1 MYWFELGREFKLSLA
16 EIFSFFKDYTIIYL
30 DEKILLLDNLND
42 FEIKDFTKKAG
53 GTIKIFEIKNIFS
66 KSTKSLE
73 IFDFIRQELEKLV
86 WGKKDFW
93 ISFFGE
99 SKFDAKRF
107 LLDAKKFLKEQNISS
122 RFVNKDFQN
131 LSSAQIIGEN
141 LVEKGS
147 DINIITTKNEI
158 YLTKTLWVQD
168 INAYSK
174 RDFWKKR
181 DMQIG
186 MLPPKLAQ
194 MMINIWGAGKKG
206 NIKIYDPFC
215 WLGTILIESLI
226 MGNKEVFW
234 SDKNEEMVQATKEN
248 LDFTIKSS
256 FLTSIKY
263 QIQNLDA
270 RNIQNSEILKTSK
283 IDAIITEWYL
293 WEIFTIDSIK
303 QEKIEDERKKL
314 FDLYKDFFAWLK
326 KARFAWIIVIS
337 FPFWE
342 IKRKYIYFEE
352 IYTLIKSY
360 CHIEKMIG
368 DNHLARETKVWSL
381 LYKRSNQLVGR
392 EIFKLMIK

>member
-16 EIFSFFKDYTIIYL
+16 EIFSLFKDYKIMYL
-30 DEKILLLDNLND
+30 DEKIILLDNLND

-53 GTIKIFEIKNIFS
+53 GTIKVFEVKNKFL
-66 KSTKSLE
+66 KSTKSQD
-73 IFDFIRQELEKLV
+73 IFSFIRQELGKLV
-86 WGKKDFW
+86 WGKKEFW

-99 SKFDAKRF
+99 TKFDAKRF
-107 LLDAKKFLKEQNISS
+107 LLDFKKFLKEQNISS

-131 LSSAQIIGEN
+131 LSSAQIIWEN
-141 LVEKGS
+141 LVEKWS
-147 DINIITTKNEI
+147 DINIITTKNEVFI
-158 YLTKTLWVQD
+158 GKTIWVQD

-194 MMINIWGAGKKG
+194 MMINIWVGERKG
-206 NIKIYDPFC
+206 NTKIYDPFC

-234 SDKNEEMVQATKEN
+234 SDKNEEMVQTTKEN
-248 LDFTIKSS
+248 LDFTIKGS

-270 RNIQNSEILKTSK
+270 RNIQNSEILKISK

-303 QEKIEDERKKL
+303 QEKIEEERKKL
-314 FDLYKDFFAWLK
+314 LELYKDFFVWLK
-326 KARFAWIIVIS
+326 KTRFSWIILIS

-368 DNHLARETKVWSL
+368 NNNFAKETKVGSL
-381 LYKRSNQLVGR
+381 LYKRSNQIVGR
-392 EIFKLMIK
+392 EIFKLRIK